1 MRSRSGV
8 ASLAVAI
15 IFCVFLAACGG
26 SSSNSGGGGSSP
38 AVTTSSL
45 PGGTVGTA
53 YSATLLA
60 TSGTPPYSWSIVSG
74 SLPAGLSLSSGGTIS
89 GTPTSAG
96 TSSFTVQVTDSN
108 SRTGSAA
115 LSITIQAGAALTIT
129 TASLPGGTV
138 GTAYDATLAASGG
151 APPYTWSISAGS
163 LPAGLTLS
171 SGGAISGTPTA
182 AGTSNFTVQVTD
194 SEATPATVTK
204 DLSITIVNPLQI
216 TTSSLPKGVINI
228 AYDAPLTAT
237 GGTSPYTW
245 SIVPGSGNLP
255 TGLSLS
261 STGEITGTPTASGTS
276 NFTVQVQDAEST
288 PATATKALSITV
300 ADIIVTNAALPTGT
314 RQVPYSAT
322 LGVEGGT
329 SPYTWSLFSGTLPT
343 GLGLSTGGV
352 ISGTPTL
359 NAQNQTFTVQVTD
372 SSNPALTAQADLT
385 INITQ
390 PVANA
395 AITGDYAFTFSGYIG
410 NNNNPIFLA
419 GRFTADGTGVISN
432 GALDENT
439 AAGGAVPDV
448 TFTGAY
454 AIQANGLGTMTFNL
468 VPSGS
473 FTFNVAVL
481 NNGTASHGTITMN
494 GPAPIP
500 QGAGVFK
507 TQDLNVQFGDLNG
520 NYASGFFGV
529 NKVSGNL
536 LRLTG
541 AGSYLIGLNGV
552 LENSSN
558 PDQTLNP
565 ADVND
570 GGTLTKFT
578 TTESQMSTL
587 DPATGRGPS
596 FVVHINGEDTPYVY
610 YVVSANEIILFPI
623 DNLNSPPPFIGL
635 QTLVRQKK
643 QDNSFSNA
651 DLNGASVVE
660 LNGVSS
666 SKASATVGLFTS
678 DGNGNATAS
687 LDENAGGV
695 FSGQQTDSGTYSV
708 AGYGRVTLGG
718 GFSNN
723 PPILYL
729 VDQNQ
734 AFVVGQDNSVT
745 SGQFEAQTGAPFNN
759 GLVIGPFWGGTETPA
774 SSGVVNAVSYLSP
787 DGNGSGIGTTS
798 IPSSLNFTYQVD
810 STGRAV
816 VSGTPAAVFY
826 VVSPTKIVWL
836 STTDTNPAVQAF
848 SSN

>member
-8 ASLAVAI
+8 AFLTVAI
-15 IFCVFLAACGG
+15 IFCVFLAACG
-26 SSSNSGGGGSSP
+26 SNSNSGGGGGSSP

-53 YSATLLA
+53 YSATLSA

-89 GTPTSAG
+89 GTPTAAG

-115 LSITIQAGAALTIT
+115 LSITIQGGAVLTIT
-129 TASLPGGTV
+129 TVSLPGGTV
-138 GTAYDATLAASGG
+138 GAAYSATLAASGG

-204 DLSITIVNPLQI
+204 DLSITILNPLQI
-216 TTSSLPKGVINI
+216 TTSSLPEGVINV
-228 AYDAPLTAT
+228 AYDASLTAT

-245 SIVPGSGNLP
+245 SVVPGSGALP
-255 TGLSLS
+255 AGLSLS
-261 STGEITGTPTASGTS
+261 SGGEITGTPTASGTS
-276 NFTVQVQDAEST
+276 NFTVQVQDSEST

-314 RQVPYSAT
+314 RQVSYSAT
-322 LGVEGGT
+322 LGAAGGT

-372 SSNPALTAQADLT
+372 SSNPALTTQAELT

-390 PVANA
+390 SVANA
-395 AITGDYAFTFSGYIG
+395 AITGDYAFTFSGYVG

-432 GALDENT
+432 GVLDKNT
-439 AAGGAVPDV
+439 AAGGPVTDA
-448 TFTGAY
+448 TFTGTY
-454 AIQANGLGTMTFNL
+454 AIQANGLGTMTIS
-468 VPSGS
+468 PAGGA

-481 NNGTASHGTITMN
+481 NSGTASHGTITMN

-507 TQDLNVQFGDLNG
+507 TQTLGVTLADLKG
-520 NYASGFFGV
+520 NYASGFSGV
-529 NKVSGNL
+529 DRNVV
-536 LRLTG
+536 RLAG
-541 AGSYLIGLNGV
+541 AGAYVIGLNGV
-552 LENSSN
+552 LESN
-558 PDQTLNP
+558 PNQNQTLNP

-570 GGTLTKFT
+570 GGTLTQYT
-578 TTESQMSTL
+578 TTESALPAPDST
-587 DPATGRGPS
+587 TGRS
-596 FVVHINGEDTPYVY
+596 STTFNVFINGQQLNYVY
-610 YVVSANEIILFPI
+610 YVVSANEAVLFPV
-623 DNLNSPPPFIGL
+623 DNLSSFPLYIGL
-635 QTLVRQKK
+635 QSLVRQAK

-695 FSGQQTDSGTYSV
+695 FSGQQTSSGTYSV

-718 GFSNN
+718 GFTNN

-745 SGQFEAQTGAPFNN
+745 SGQFEAQTGSPFNN
-759 GLVIGPFWGGTETPA
+759 GLVIGPFWGGSETPGTL
-774 SSGVVNAVSYLSP
+774 GVTNAVSYLFP

-798 IPSSLNFTYQVD
+798 IPSTLNFSYQVGN
-810 STGRAV
+810 TGRAV
-816 VSGTPAAVFY
+816 VSGTPSAVFY
-826 VVSPTKIVWL
+826 VVSPTKTVWI
-836 STTDTNPAVQAF
+836 STTDLNPAVQAF